1 MDTPSTGQSVKILTT
16 LGDGNFIEGD
26 YVLPPLDDYSIRVK
40 SIFTGVCRS
49 DIDMMQGNFPLLPMQ
64 MHGHEGLGQVV
75 ERGSKVKDWDCKIG
89 DYVATRGE
97 PAYADYYNCKPM
109 TWVKV
114 PQADPKYIIE
124 PVACAINIAR
134 VCEDELHK
142 RDSSSKRML
151 IIGTGF
157 LARIFYQTLQALH
170 YTFDTEVLGFS
181 NKEFWGNKLVS
192 EPTGSY
198 DIVLDLK
205 DDATVM
211 DINFNDSGLLI
222 LGAQK
227 RCGITTNFGDWLWKN
242 ITIKMPS
249 PRAETFISSMSD
261 AVELIDNDKI
271 TLDNVWTHSY
281 NRDNNWQQAF
291 ADAVKR
297 PGNYSRGYISWD

>member
-124 PVACAINIAR
+124 PVACGVNIAR

-142 RDSSSKRML
+142 RDGKRML

-157 LARIFYQTLQALH
+157 LARIFYQTLQSLS
-170 YTFDTEVLGFS
+170 YNFDIEVLGFS
-181 NKEFWGNKLVS
+181 NKDFWKKLLVS

-211 DINFNDSGLLI
+211 NIKLNDSGLLI

-227 RCGITTNFGDWLWKN
+227 KFGITTDFGNWLWKN

-261 AVELIDNDKI
+261 AVNLIDNGKI

-291 ADAVKR
+291 DEASKR